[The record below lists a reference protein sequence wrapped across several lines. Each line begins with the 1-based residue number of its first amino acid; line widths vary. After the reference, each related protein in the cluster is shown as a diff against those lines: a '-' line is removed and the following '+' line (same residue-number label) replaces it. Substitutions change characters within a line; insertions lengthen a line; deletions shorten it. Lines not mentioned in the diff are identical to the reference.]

1 MAYPLLQQAGQGYL
15 LQILGSTPT
24 LSSLSS
30 QTATTT
36 ASELSYQSPLCSE
49 YHWGC
54 SGLLNSVNLLSCS
67 LERVI

>member
-1 MAYPLLQQAGQGYL
+1 MRKHQMAYPLLQQAGQGYL

-36 ASELSYQSPLCSE
+36 ASELSYQSPLCSSTV
-49 YHWGC
+49 GAA
-54 SGLLNSVNLLSCS
+54 VDF
-67 LERVI
+67 